1 MKNLSQNMVK
11 NNSNSELNSHKLI
24 LKRKLNHSGKENID
38 PLPTSELNGTKKD
51 YSTTTSNICKKAKL
65 SSTFIIAQQAPNE
78 ALNKL
83 PQTYFNALVEVC
95 SNEYDFIKLADQN
108 DSSFNKNVAREL
120 FSADP
125 IFNKFLNDFQ
135 KMPDEIQLLISEF
148 TEIDAEFIG

>member
-11 NNSNSELNSHKLI
+11 NSSNLELNSHKLT

-38 PLPTSELNGTKKD
+38 PLPISALNETKKD
-51 YSTTTSNICKKAKL
+51 VTTTSNICKKAKL
-65 SSTFIIAQQAPNE
+65 SSTFIAKQAPNA

-83 PQTYFNALVEVC
+83 PETYFNALVDVC

-125 IFNKFLNDFQ
+125 IFNKYVDDYQ
-135 KMPDEIQLLISEF
+135 KMPEQIQLLISEF
-148 TEIDAEFIG
+148 YEIDAEFIG